1 MKKLAVS
8 GLASALLL
16 VGCGDL
22 GQSEQKNV
30 SLETEI
36 QRVSYGLGANLGA
49 RLGSEMDLDVAAFN
63 AGVSDALTGEPM
75 KMSEEQMT
83 ETLQAFQQKQIEE
96 RQVQAQAQA
105 EANLEAAEAFLAA
118 NAGKDGVVVT
128 DSGLQY
134 KVIEQGNGE
143 VPSADDRV
151 EVHYRGTTID
161 GQEFDSSYARGEPVT
176 FQVGGVIPGWTEA
189 LQLMPVGSKY
199 ELYIPPE
206 LAYGA
211 GGAGNVI
218 GPNSALVFEVELLD
232 IKEGES

>member
-22 GQSEQKNV
+22 GQSKQENV

-49 RLGSEMDLDVAAFN
+49 RLGSEMDLDVDAFN
-63 AGVSDALTGEPM
+63 AGVRDALTGEPM

-83 ETLQAFQQKQIEE
+83 ETLQSFQQKQIEQ
-96 RQVQAQAQA
+96 RQAAVEEQA
-105 EANLEAAEAFLAA
+105 EANLEAAQAFLAA
-118 NAGKDGVVVT
+118 NAEKDGVVVT

-134 KVIEQGNGE
+134 KVVEQGDGE
-143 VPSADDRV
+143 VPAADDRV

-161 GQEFDSSYARGEPVT
+161 GEEFDSSYSRGEPVK

-211 GGAGNVI
+211 GGAGGVI
-218 GPNSALVFEVELLD
+218 GPNSALVFEVELLS
-232 IKEGES
+232 IAEGEG